1 MPSTFE
7 QLNPTRVKFTVE
19 IPFADLAPALKKA
32 YKEIAEQV
40 SIPGFRKGK
49 VPAAVIDQRFG
60 RGVVLQ
66 EAINEVIPQAYNA
79 AVAEANVIPL
89 AQPEIEV
96 TKLEDNEL
104 VEFVAEVD
112 IRPEFELPDF
122 ASIKAEVDA
131 LEVTD
136 ADVDER
142 VELLR
147 ERFAKT
153 NVVERA
159 AAEGD
164 VVSLNLIGRRDG
176 VELEDAAA
184 EGVTYKIGSGNM
196 IEGLD
201 EAVTGLSAGES
212 KVFSATLVGGAERG
226 KEADIEVAVVKVQE
240 QELPALDDDF
250 AQLVSEFDTVEE
262 MKADLRGAIE
272 LQKKYAQRAAARDRV
287 LEEVLKVVDFPLPE
301 QLLASELEARRA
313 QVTAQLAQA
322 GLSVEQYLEEAEDET
337 AETVEEF
344 WADIDQRGTD
354 ALRAQMVLDAYVDG
368 NEISVDQ
375 QDLTALLFRKAQQ
388 NGTTPEQ
395 EAKHMMEH
403 DHMAEWIGEIRR
415 GKALEAIVSAATVVD
430 GNGDV
435 VAMSDAPAEAD
446 KDAEAA
452 EAATETAEEE

>member
-122 ASIKAEVDA
+122 ASIKAEVDT

-240 QELPALDDDF
+240 QELDP
-250 AQLVSEFDTVEE
+250 Q
-262 MKADLRGAIE
+262 G
-272 LQKKYAQRAAARDRV
+272 
-287 LEEVLKVVDFPLPE
+287 
-301 QLLASELEARRA
+301 
-313 QVTAQLAQA
+313 
-322 GLSVEQYLEEAEDET
+322 
-337 AETVEEF
+337 
-344 WADIDQRGTD
+344 
-354 ALRAQMVLDAYVDG
+354 
-368 NEISVDQ
+368 
-375 QDLTALLFRKAQQ
+375 
-388 NGTTPEQ
+388 
-395 EAKHMMEH
+395 
-403 DHMAEWIGEIRR
+403 
-415 GKALEAIVSAATVVD
+415 
-430 GNGDV
+430 
-435 VAMSDAPAEAD
+435 
-446 KDAEAA
+446 
-452 EAATETAEEE
+452 